1 MSHNSPHTPQDE
13 FMGDTPVNSDYPTDF
28 YSIDFDPTLPLAS
41 PMDPAQDVVDQWSQ
55 FEPIPQGGDSSG
67 AFDQGGAFD
76 MAANSM
82 PQSATDYFESD
93 FGLSV
98 STPGMDPHPS
108 SLSFPYSEISATS
121 ALVPDLLPTT
131 SYEAHHDL
139 ASVSGLQDE
148 LHTP

>member
-1 MSHNSPHTPQDE
+1 
-13 FMGDTPVNSDYPTDF
+13 MGDTPVNSDYPTDF

-41 PMDPAQDVVDQWSQ
+41 SPMDPAQDVVDQWSQ
-55 FEPIPQGGDSSG
+55 SESITLGGDSPGS
-67 AFDQGGAFD
+67 FDRGGAFD
-76 MAANSM
+76 TATNSM
-82 PQSATDYFESD
+82 PQSAMDYFESD

-108 SLSFPYSEISATS
+108 SLGFPYSEISATS
-121 ALVPDLLPTT
+121 ALVPDLLPTV

-148 LHTP
+148 LHAQ